1 VDLVI
6 TAHFVPRSQLC
17 DNANNAVQGNADKPL
32 LIASANSVASAT
44 AQLLSAATVRMDA
57 SSQSSQRLRAAG
69 AAVTKATKQ
78 LVESAEANM
87 ALDDPNKVLEDF
99 ANLSVVG
106 QRRLEL
112 EQKAR
117 LERLRLEYEK
127 AQQEYLRTQGLKY
140 KK

>member
-1 VDLVI
+1 
-6 TAHFVPRSQLC
+6 
-17 DNANNAVQGNADKPL
+17 VQGNADKPL

-78 LVESAEANM
+78 LVEAAEANM

-99 ANLSVVG
+99 ASLSVVG

>member
-1 VDLVI
+1 MDLVI

>member
-1 VDLVI
+1 MSRRRL
-6 TAHFVPRSQLC
+6 RSPLAQLC

-78 LVESAEANM
+78 LVEAAEANM

-99 ANLSVVG
+99 ASLSVVG

>member
-1 VDLVI
+1 MSRRRL
-6 TAHFVPRSQLC
+6 RSPLAQLC

-78 LVESAEANM
+78 LVEAAEANM

-99 ANLSVVG
+99 ASLSVVG

-140 KK
+140 KN